1 MRIFQTGL
9 DGLQRAQSAI
19 EATAARIARLPTG
32 VDPIPTDI
40 VDISAQAVALLLAKN
55 AYKASLKAIET
66 GTELSRST
74 LDLLG

>member
-19 EATAARIARLPTG
+19 EATAARIARLPTS
-32 VDPIPTDI
+32 VDQIPADI
-40 VDISAQAVALLLAKN
+40 VDISAEAVALLLAKN

-66 GTELSRST
+66 GAELSRST